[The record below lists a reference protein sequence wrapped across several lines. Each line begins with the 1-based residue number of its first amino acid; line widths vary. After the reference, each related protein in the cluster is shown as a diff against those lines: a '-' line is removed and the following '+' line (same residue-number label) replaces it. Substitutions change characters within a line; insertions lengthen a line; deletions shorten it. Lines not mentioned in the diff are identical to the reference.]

1 MEEKAPALSGR
12 TAPGRGIRWK
22 QVVLF
27 LGVIGPG
34 LITANVDN
42 DAGGIT
48 TYSLAGAQYGTRM
61 LWTLIPITI
70 ALVVVQEMAA
80 RMGAVTGKGL
90 ADLIRE
96 NFGVK
101 LTFYLMLA
109 LLASNYGNTVSEFAG
124 VAASL
129 EIFGVAKWISVPARG
144 ARDLAARR
152 ARHVPAGRARV
163 PRRVRLLLR
172 LPGVG
177 VPGAPG
183 LEGGPPRHGDP
194 VADFLRLRVRRDA
207 RGPRRHDDRALDA
220 VLPAVERGGKGHPQ
234 GPVLDDVVGRRRRL
248 HRDRRRGLLHHRG
261 LRGDALRA
269 RHRRH
274 ERRRRRPLARAPG
287 REIRRRALRVRAPER
302 VGLLG
307 RDPAA
312 LDRLLRVR
320 GLRLGGR
327 RRQEV
332 RRGAGV
338 LLASTPR

>member
-1 MEEKAPALSGR
+1 
-12 TAPGRGIRWK
+12 
-22 QVVLF
+22 
-27 LGVIGPG
+27 
-34 LITANVDN
+34 
-42 DAGGIT
+42 
-48 TYSLAGAQYGTRM
+48 
-61 LWTLIPITI
+61 
-70 ALVVVQEMAA
+70 
-80 RMGAVTGKGL
+80 MGAVTGKGL

-129 EIFGVAKWISVPARG
+129 EIFGVREVDLGAARG
-144 ARDLAARR
+144 DRDLAARR

-177 VPGAPG
+177 VPRAPG
-183 LEGGPPRHGDP
+183 LEGGAPRHRDP
-194 VADFLRLRVRRDA
+194 VARSRSTPATSACSSRSSARRS
-207 RGPRRHDDRALDA
+207 RPWMQFYLQSSVVEKGIRKDRYWMTWW
-220 VLPAVERGGKGHPQ
+220 
-234 GPVLDDVVGRRRRL
+234 DVVVGCIVTDVVAFFIIVACAATL
-248 HRDRRRGLLHHRG
+248 FAHGIAD
-261 LRGDALRA
+261 
-269 RHRRH
+269 H
-274 ERRRRRPLARAPG
+274 ERRRRRPLARAAG
-287 REIRRRALRVRAPER
+287 RPVRLGALRVRPPER
-302 VGLLG
+302 LGLLG

-312 LDRLLRVR
+312 LDRLLRLR

-332 RRGAGV
+332 RRGAGL